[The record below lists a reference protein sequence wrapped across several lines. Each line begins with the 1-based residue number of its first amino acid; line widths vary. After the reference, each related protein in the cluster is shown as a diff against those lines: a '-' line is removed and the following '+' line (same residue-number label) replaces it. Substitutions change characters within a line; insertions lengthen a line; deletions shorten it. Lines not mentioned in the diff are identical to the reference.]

1 MRVDVIS
8 GMFSAVVVMGAIMV
22 AASATLGAAG
32 INNVQTADQAARALR
47 PVAGDF
53 AGLLFAAGI
62 VGTGALAVPVLAG
75 STGYALSEALGWN
88 ESLSRKLRE
97 APGFYGLIAASVIG
111 AFVLGLVGVD
121 PRLFFA
127 AILNGLVAP
136 PLILLMW
143 LLGRSDEVEG
153 HRSGRLSA
161 TLGFAAFVVMAGAPV
176 AYLLL

>member
-88 ESLSRKLRE
+88 ESLSRNCVRRRVST
-97 APGFYGLIAASVIG
+97 G
-111 AFVLGLVGVD
+111 
-121 PRLFFA
+121 
-127 AILNGLVAP
+127 
-136 PLILLMW
+136 
-143 LLGRSDEVEG
+143 
-153 HRSGRLSA
+153 
-161 TLGFAAFVVMAGAPV
+161 
-176 AYLLL
+176 

>member
-121 PRLFFA
+121 SEAFFSPRSSTASSRHL
-127 AILNGLVAP
+127 
-136 PLILLMW
+136 
-143 LLGRSDEVEG
+143 
-153 HRSGRLSA
+153 
-161 TLGFAAFVVMAGAPV
+161 
-176 AYLLL
+176 